1 MHVARIR
8 SSHVDKQG
16 RRRDYESRYLRRT
29 YRDGGTVRHETL
41 ANLSGLPEPVTD
53 AIEAALKGS
62 ALVPAG
68 QAVTITAS
76 VPHGHVA
83 AVHAMAVKL
92 GLPALLGP
100 ACRQRVLALAL
111 IISRV
116 VAPASKLSTARW
128 WADTTLGADLGAA
141 ASTDDI
147 YAAMDWLEGRQDTI
161 EAKLARRH
169 LGPEPNPSRMA
180 LFDLSSSWLEGRCC
194 PLAAR
199 GYSRDGK
206 KGRLQ
211 IEYGLLTDPEG
222 RPAAVRVF
230 PGNTGD
236 PAAFTEIVTVIR
248 GKFKLAKMVMVGDR
262 GMITKARIEAL
273 NQDENGNKVPDPYG
287 WITAL
292 RAPAIRKLMADG
304 GPLQMSLF
312 DQQNLAEITSPDYP
326 GERLV
331 ACRNPVLAADRA
343 RTRSELLA
351 ATEKLLAP
359 IIARVAAGRLTGG
372 GEIGVAVGK
381 VISKYNTG
389 KHFVITITDDSLT
402 VARNQAQIDDEA
414 ALDGFYVLR
423 TPIPAS
429 QLDAPGVI
437 TAYKNLKY
445 VERDFRSIKAD
456 DLDLRPVFHRLE
468 ERVKAHVLICMLGCY
483 LVWHLRRAWAP
494 LTFTDEDPPAAT
506 EKLLAPLIA
515 RVAARRLH
523 GAGAIGV
530 EVGMVISKYKAGKHF
545 HVEITDTTLAITRN
559 QGQIDAEAALDGFY
573 VLRTPLP
580 AAELDAPGVVTA
592 YKNLRY
598 VERDFRHI
606 KSDDLD
612 LRPVFHRLEE
622 RVRAHVLICML
633 ACYLTW
639 HLRRAWAPLT
649 FTDEDPPAPTDPVL
663 PATRSAQAQAKAAYQ
678 HDQYGRP

>member
-1 MHVARIR
+1 MGQQAAAMHVARIR

-16 RRRDYESRYLRRT
+16 QRRDYESRYLRRT

-41 ANLSGLPEPVTD
+41 ANLSGLPGGVVD
-53 AIEAALKGS
+53 AIEAALKGT
-62 ALVPAG
+62 ALVPASE
-68 QAVTITAS
+68 AVTITAS

-100 ACRQRVLALAL
+100 ACPQRDLALAL

-116 VAPASKLSTARW
+116 VAPASKLSTVRW

-141 ASTDDI
+141 STDDI
-147 YAAMDWLEGRQDTI
+147 YAAMDWLAARQDAI
-161 EAKLARRH
+161 EKRLAARH
-169 LGPEPNPSRMA
+169 LGPEANPARMA
-180 LFDLSSSWLEGRCC
+180 LFDLSSSWLEGTHC

-248 GKFKLAKMVMVGDR
+248 DKFKLAKMVMVGDR

-273 NQDENGNKVPDPYG
+273 NQDEDGNKVPDPYG

-292 RAPAIRKLMADG
+292 RAPVIRKLMADG

-343 RTRSELLA
+343 RKREDLLQ
-351 ATEKLLAP
+351 ATERLLAP
-359 IIARVAAGRLTGG
+359 LLARVRAGRLAGAA
-372 GEIGVAVGK
+372 EIGVAVGK
-381 VISKYNTG
+381 VINKYNTG
-389 KHFVITITDDSLT
+389 KHLEVTITDTSLA
-402 VARNQAQIDDEA
+402 VARRQAQIA
-414 ALDGFYVLR
+414 
-423 TPIPAS
+423 
-429 QLDAPGVI
+429 
-437 TAYKNLKY
+437 
-445 VERDFRSIKAD
+445 
-456 DLDLRPVFHRLE
+456 
-468 ERVKAHVLICMLGCY
+468 
-483 LVWHLRRAWAP
+483 
-494 LTFTDEDPPAAT
+494 
-506 EKLLAPLIA
+506 
-515 RVAARRLH
+515 
-523 GAGAIGV
+523 
-530 EVGMVISKYKAGKHF
+530 
-545 HVEITDTTLAITRN
+545 
-559 QGQIDAEAALDGFY
+559 AEAALDGFY

-580 AAELDAPGVVTA
+580 AAELDAPAVVTA
-592 YKNLRY
+592 YKNLKY
-598 VERDFRHI
+598 VERDFRHL

-612 LRPVFHRLEE
+612 LRPVFHRLED
-622 RVRAHVLICML
+622 RVRCHVLICML

-649 FTDEDPPAPTDPVL
+649 FTDETPPAPAS
-663 PATRSAQAQAKAAYQ
+663 PAAPARRSPAAQAKASRQ
-678 HDQYGRP
+678 HDQHGHPCYSFRGLLDHLATLTRNDVRFAGAAATVPMLAEPTSAQRQAFDLIGAPIPLTLK